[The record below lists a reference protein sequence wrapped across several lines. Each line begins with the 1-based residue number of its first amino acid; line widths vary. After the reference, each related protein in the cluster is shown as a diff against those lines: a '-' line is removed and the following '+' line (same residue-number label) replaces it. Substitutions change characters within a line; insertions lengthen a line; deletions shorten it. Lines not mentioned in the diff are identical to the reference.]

1 MFNDAAAGQR
11 ACTLRKVVVGV
22 VPEAAFDTHALWQVA
37 LGMGAVVVTVV
48 IILMMLLLSFVK
60 DIRLR
65 VGLVLEG
72 AVAVAGVTANIPKL
86 AATPGV
92 LNLIIEEALVQNDY
106 MDVLVN
112 HHAAP
117 GDVRP

>member
-1 MFNDAAAGQR
+1 MTIQ
-11 ACTLRKVVVGV
+11 
-22 VPEAAFDTHALWQVA
+22 AAFDTHALWQVA
-37 LGMGAVVVTVV
+37 LGLGAVVLAVV

-72 AVAVAGVTANIPKL
+72 ALAVAAHTQNIPKL
-86 AATPGV
+86 SATPGV
-92 LNLIIEEALVQNDY
+92 LNLIIDEALVQNEY

-117 GDVRP
+117 GDVLP

>member
-1 MFNDAAAGQR
+1 M
-11 ACTLRKVVVGV
+11 
-22 VPEAAFDTHALWQVA
+22 VPEAAADTHALWQIA
-37 LGMGAVVVTVV
+37 LGMGAVVLAVV

-60 DIRLR
+60 DIRIR
-65 VGLVLEG
+65 VGVVLEG
-72 AVAVAGVTANIPKL
+72 AIAVAGATANIPKL

-92 LNLIIEEALVQNDY
+92 LNLIIDEALVQNEY

-117 GDVRP
+117 EDVRP